1 MRPPHS
7 AFASRRSAEP
17 RGRRSTGQSLAEFAL
32 ILPVMLTLLGGAVDF
47 ARVYRGWI
55 DLQAATR
62 SAAEYVAT
70 TPGLTS
76 SQAQAAAA
84 AMVCSQVTGSS
95 SCTSPTV
102 TVSSF
107 TVSPTA
113 TGASPAHPIG
123 SATITSSM
131 PFRMLFSYPF
141 LTKNGAWTISATESF
156 SVVQGRT

>member
-7 AFASRRSAEP
+7 ALASRRPARP
-17 RGRRSTGQSLAEFAL
+17 GGRRSTGQSLVEFAL

-70 TPGLTS
+70 TPNLASPQT
-76 SQAQAAAA
+76 AATTMICA
-84 AMVCSQVTGSS
+84 QVTGSP
-95 SCTSPTV
+95 SCASVTV
-102 TVSSF
+102 T
-107 TVSPTA
+107 A
-113 TGASPAHPIG
+113 TLSLDTSTGSGASTTYPIG
-123 SATITSSM
+123 RATVTASM

-156 SVVQGRT
+156 SVVQGRL

>member
-1 MRPPHS
+1 MRPPHP
-7 AFASRRSAEP
+7 AFASRRSAAP

-70 TPGLTS
+70 TPNLS
-76 SQAQAAAA
+76 SPQTAATTMICA
-84 AMVCSQVTGSS
+84 QVTGSA
-95 SCTSPTV
+95 SCTSVTV
-102 TVSSF
+102 TASLSLDYS
-107 TVSPTA
+107 TGS
-113 TGASPAHPIG
+113 GASQAHPIG
-123 SATITSSM
+123 RATVAASM
-131 PFRMLFSYPF
+131 PFQMLFSYPF

-156 SVVQGRT
+156 SVVQNR